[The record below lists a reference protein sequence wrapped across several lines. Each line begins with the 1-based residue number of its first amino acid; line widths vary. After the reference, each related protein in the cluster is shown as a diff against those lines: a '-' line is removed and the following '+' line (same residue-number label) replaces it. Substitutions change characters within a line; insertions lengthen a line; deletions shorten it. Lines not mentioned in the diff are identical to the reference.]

1 MNIEAW
7 LDELKIPHSAYRIVM
22 LLPPIY
28 VAWADG
34 RIQPAERQLIMEIA
48 RTHGL
53 LEEGGGEILERWLS
67 MAPTEAQMKTDLKI
81 LNELSRSDGR
91 RGRGFDADTEVL
103 LLAWCQDVADAAGG
117 LLGLRAARHPV
128 ETEALKRVAAAL
140 EIANSK
146 NWSALFA

>member
-7 LDELKIPHSAYRIVM
+7 LDELKIPHNAYRMVM

-48 RTHGL
+48 RNHGL
-53 LEEGGGEILERWLS
+53 LQEGGDATLERWLS
-67 MAPTEAQMKTDLKI
+67 VTPTEAQLKTDLKI

-91 RGRGFDADTEVL
+91 RGFDADTVIL

-117 LLGLRAARHPV
+117 LLGLRAARHPA
-128 ETEALKRVAAAL
+128 EIEALKKIAAAL

-146 NWSALFA
+146 KWSAMFG